1 MEPASLPFKFAD
13 CFRVASVRR
22 NVLRASSSFK
32 VGPSSNSFRLS
43 SSLRTPN
50 TSWPRIRV
58 GSQAAQQSDPNSHLL
73 EIERRSHSQSS
84 IASLSRWTRELLAPH
99 VEIAASFAS
108 IFEGRDDSVR
118 ILKISSRHTGST
130 ECFEGRLRHAGLQN
144 ISLVAWLVSWIE
156 GRIDGGELKEDVP
169 LCMPNLE
176 RVFIIVHVKWRRSA
190 VRPERSRI
198 SSRHSSHC

>member
-84 IASLSRWTRELLAPH
+84 MASLSRWTREENCWRHTWQLRPAFSVPTCLV
-99 VEIAASFAS
+99 VEISKQLPDFRKNHHSPKSKSPKNHHQFFFSF
-108 IFEGRDDSVR
+108 
-118 ILKISSRHTGST
+118 
-130 ECFEGRLRHAGLQN
+130 
-144 ISLVAWLVSWIE
+144 
-156 GRIDGGELKEDVP
+156 
-169 LCMPNLE
+169 
-176 RVFIIVHVKWRRSA
+176 
-190 VRPERSRI
+190 
-198 SSRHSSHC
+198 